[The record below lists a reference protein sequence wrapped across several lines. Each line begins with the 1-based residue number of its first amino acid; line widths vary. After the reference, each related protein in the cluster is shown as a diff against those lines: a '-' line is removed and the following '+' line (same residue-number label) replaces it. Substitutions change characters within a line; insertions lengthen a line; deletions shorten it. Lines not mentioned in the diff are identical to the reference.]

1 MAHPTAVLLVVG
13 LNQNLLSEHCPR
25 LDAFAD
31 RGTLRRLKPILPAV
45 TCSVQSSM
53 LTGLPPREH
62 GIVSNGWYD
71 RESAEVRFWK
81 QSNHLVHG
89 EKVWETARKRDPSVT
104 CANLFW
110 WFNMYSSADYS
121 VTPKP
126 MYKADG
132 RKIPDCYTDP
142 PELRGSLQEQ
152 LGRFPLFNFW
162 GPGSSIASSRW
173 IADAARLVH
182 ERHRP
187 TLTLVYLP
195 HLDYA
200 LQKLGPNHADI
211 PKALR
216 EIDDVGGGL
225 IDYFEGNGV
234 RVVVASEY
242 GIAAVDDAVH
252 INRLLR
258 VAGGIRVRVEEGL
271 ELLDPGASPA
281 FAVADHQVAHVYV
294 RAPSEIARYA
304 DFCRGVAG
312 VEQVLDCG
320 EQAEVGL
327 DHPRSGDLVLVAEPG
342 RWFSYNYWLD
352 DAKAPDFAR
361 TVDIHR
367 KPGYDPVE
375 LFLDP
380 EIRLP
385 QLTVGWKLL
394 KRKLSFGNL
403 LDVIPLDPSLVR
415 GSHGRVDQAPPSQ
428 PVLIT
433 QGDLGEDADELPVT
447 AMRDVIL
454 DNIFRN

>member
-1 MAHPTAVLLVVG
+1 M
-13 LNQNLLSEHCPR
+13 NE
-25 LDAFAD
+25 
-31 RGTLRRLKPILPAV
+31 
-45 TCSVQSSM
+45 
-53 LTGLPPREH
+53 
-62 GIVSNGWYD
+62 
-71 RESAEVRFWK
+71 RF
-81 QSNHLVHG
+81 N
-89 EKVWETARKRDPSVT
+89 
-104 CANLFW
+104 
-110 WFNMYSSADYS
+110 
-121 VTPKP
+121 
-126 MYKADG
+126 
-132 RKIPDCYTDP
+132 
-142 PELRGSLQEQ
+142 
-152 LGRFPLFNFW
+152 
-162 GPGSSIASSRW
+162 
-173 IADAARLVH
+173 
-182 ERHRP
+182 
-187 TLTLVYLP
+187 
-195 HLDYA
+195 LDYA

-234 RVVVASEY
+234 RVVVGSEY
-242 GIAAVDDAVH
+242 GIEAVDDAVH

-294 RAPSEIARYA
+294 RAQSEIARYA

-415 GSHGRVDQAPPSQ
+415 GSHGRVDQAPPLQ

>member
-1 MAHPTAVLLVVG
+1 M
-13 LNQNLLSEHCPR
+13 
-25 LDAFAD
+25 
-31 RGTLRRLKPILPAV
+31 
-45 TCSVQSSM
+45 
-53 LTGLPPREH
+53 
-62 GIVSNGWYD
+62 
-71 RESAEVRFWK
+71 RFWK

-294 RAPSEIARYA
+294 RDPSEIARYA

-385 QLTVGWKLL
+385 QLTVAG
-394 KRKLSFGNL
+394 SSSSE
-403 LDVIPLDPSLVR
+403 SLA
-415 GSHGRVDQAPPSQ
+415 SAICS
-428 PVLIT
+428 T
-433 QGDLGEDADELPVT
+433 
-447 AMRDVIL
+447 
-454 DNIFRN
+454 

>member
-1 MAHPTAVLLVVG
+1 MAHPVAVLLVVG
-13 LNQNLLSEHCPR
+13 LNQSLLGKDCPR
-25 LDAFAD
+25 LDAFAR
-31 RGTLRRLKPILPAV
+31 RGALRRLKPGLPAV

-53 LTGLPPREH
+53 LTGLLPRQH
-62 GIVSNGWYD
+62 GVVGNGWYD

-81 QSNHLVHG
+81 QSNRLVQG
-89 EKVWETARKRDPSVT
+89 EKVWETARRRDPSVT

-121 VTPKP
+121 VTPRP

-132 RKIPDCYTDP
+132 RKIPDCYAEP
-142 PELRGSLQEQ
+142 PELRDQLKER

-173 IADAARLVH
+173 IADAARFVH

-200 LQKLGPNHADI
+200 LQKLGPNHPGI
-211 PKALR
+211 PKALG
-216 EIDDVGGGL
+216 EIDEAAGRL

-234 RVVVASEY
+234 RVVVCSEY
-242 GIAAVDDAVH
+242 GIEPVDDAVH

-258 VAGGIRVRVEEGL
+258 EQGGIRVRDEEGL

-281 FAVADHQVAHVYV
+281 FAVADHQIAHVYV
-294 RAPSEIARYA
+294 RDPSEIARYA
-304 DFCRGVAG
+304 DICRGVPG
-312 VEQVLDCG
+312 VEQVLDRSA
-320 EQAEVGL
+320 QAQVGL
-327 DHPRSGDLVLVAEPG
+327 DHPRSGDLLLVAEPR
-342 RWFSYNYWLD
+342 RWFSYDYWLD

-380 EIRLP
+380 AIRFP
-385 QLTVGWKLL
+385 KLTVGWKLL
-394 KRKLSFGNL
+394 KRKLGSRTL

-415 GSHGRVDQAPPSQ
+415 GSHGRTEQPSSSQ

-433 QGDLGEDADELPVT
+433 QGDLSNNTDELPVT

-454 DNIFRN
+454 DQMFRG

>member
-1 MAHPTAVLLVVG
+1 MVG
-13 LNQNLLSEHCPR
+13 LNQNLLGEHCPR

-132 RKIPDCYTDP
+132 RKIPDCYADP

-152 LGRFPLFNFW
+152 LGQFPLFNFW

-234 RVVVASEY
+234 RVVVGSEY

-320 EQAEVGL
+320 GQAEVGL

-415 GSHGRVDQAPPSQ
+415 GSHGRVDQAPSLQ

>member
-1 MAHPTAVLLVVG
+1 
-13 LNQNLLSEHCPR
+13 
-25 LDAFAD
+25 
-31 RGTLRRLKPILPAV
+31 
-45 TCSVQSSM
+45 M
-53 LTGLPPREH
+53 LTGLPPRDH
-62 GIVSNGWYD
+62 GIVGNGWHD

-110 WFNMYSSADYS
+110 WFNMYSSVDYS
-121 VTPKP
+121 VAPRP
-126 MYKADG
+126 IYKADG
-132 RKIPDCYTDP
+132 RKIPDCYADP
-142 PELRGSLQEQ
+142 PELRDQLQDE
-152 LGRFPLFNFW
+152 LGQFPLFNFW
-162 GPGSSIASSRW
+162 GPASSIASSRW

-182 ERHRP
+182 ERHCP

-200 LQKLGPNHADI
+200 LQKLGPKHTDI
-211 PKALR
+211 PKALA
-216 EIDDVGGGL
+216 ELDGVAGGL

-234 RVVVASEY
+234 RIIVCSEY
-242 GIAAVDDAVH
+242 GIEAVDDAVH

-258 VAGGIRVRVEEGL
+258 GERGIRVRVEDGL

-294 RAPSEIARYA
+294 KDVSQVARYA
-304 DFCRGVAG
+304 DFCRSVPG
-312 VEQVLDCG
+312 VEQVLDRSA
-320 EQAEVGL
+320 QAGGGL
-327 DHPRSGDLVLVAEPG
+327 DHARSGDLVLVAEPA
-342 RWFSYNYWLD
+342 RWFSYDYWLD

-380 EIRLP
+380 EIRFP
-385 QLTVGWKLL
+385 KLTVGWKLL
-394 KRKLSFGNL
+394 KRKLGL
-403 LDVIPLDPSLVR
+403 RTPLDVTPLEPSLVR
-415 GSHGRVDQAPPSQ
+415 GSHGRVDQAASAQ

-433 QGDLGEDADELPVT
+433 QGALFDKRGELPVT
-447 AMRDVIL
+447 AVRDIIL
-454 DNIFRN
+454 DQMFRD